1 MGQAGLGVK
10 VEDILANVRKSVDS
24 DMDSLSGGTASQSRG
39 TLMRGALREMRISM
53 GAEVEAKPQP
63 AVEVSDLRSRIKT
76 KMAAL
81 ESEANRQ
88 SVKMTSTSSK
98 VSNAVVPSRGDFS
111 DIMSKANPHTIEPRN
126 NGLRASFAER
136 DTRDD
141 LRYAP
146 PPPMP
151 RMQQWAEPEP
161 EVYEDYPEPDPYL
174 QQPDPYA
181 QSYGYEEQAY
191 VPPYQHA
198 LEAPLISPQTEAHA
212 ETAFRQLSDA
222 ILARATGDR
231 NLEDMTREM
240 LKGMLKQW
248 LDANLPTIVEELVRE
263 EIQRVAR
270 RGR

>member
-1 MGQAGLGVK
+1 VLGPAGLDVK

-53 GAEVEAKPQP
+53 GAETEVKPAAAP
-63 AVEVSDLRSRIKT
+63 EVSDLRSRIKK
-76 KMAAL
+76 KMAAI
-81 ESEANRQ
+81 ESEAVRQ
-88 SVKMTSTSSK
+88 SATTALPPPKP
-98 VSNAVVPSRGDFS
+98 SNAVVPTRGNFS
-111 DIMSKANPHTIEPRN
+111 DIMSRATPRT

-146 PPPMP
+146 RPPPPPMP
-151 RMQQWAEPEP
+151 RVQQWAEPEP
-161 EVYEDYPEPDPYL
+161 LAYDDYVEPDPYQ
-174 QQPDPYA
+174 QQPDPYG
-181 QSYGYEEQAY
+181 QDYGYEEQAY
-191 VPPYQHA
+191 APPYQHA

-231 NLEDMTREM
+231 NLEDMTRDM

-248 LDANLPTIVEELVRE
+248 LDANLPAIVEEMVRE